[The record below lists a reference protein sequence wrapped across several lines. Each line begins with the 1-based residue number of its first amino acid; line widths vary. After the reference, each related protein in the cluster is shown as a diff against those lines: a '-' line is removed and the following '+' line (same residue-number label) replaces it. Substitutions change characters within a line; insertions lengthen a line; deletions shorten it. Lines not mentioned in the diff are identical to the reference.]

1 MVFQPKVP
9 LASGSSLSSE
19 HIWLWGFSPALS
31 VLCPAPHLPPTE
43 GGRPWSI
50 RTVLTD
56 VSQPWALPIC
66 RLILFPGIIRTS
78 GWRKGE
84 KGCYPVLVTQRSREG
99 KHPLYHRLLWDCRYC
114 DLRDMASGKGALRV
128 CGVGEHLE
136 LGVCWS
142 CCPETAWF
150 GDVPLLQF
158 SIIKISM
165 YTQN

>member
-1 MVFQPKVP
+1 MIMRIFTCPIR
-9 LASGSSLSSE
+9 SLSCPTPTT
-19 HIWLWGFSPALS
+19 HWRGQALEYKDS
-31 VLCPAPHLPPTE
+31 LNRCE
-43 GGRPWSI
+43 
-50 RTVLTD
+50 
-56 VSQPWALPIC
+56 PWALPIC